1 MDLKPIKVVV
11 VEDEP
16 LVLEELARGLEE
28 DPMINVCGQADDVD
42 GAYEQ
47 VVNHQ
52 PDAIFLD
59 IKLIGGTGFDLLRR
73 LKTEGRELPPVILNT
88 GYERFEY
95 ALTAFNE
102 FHDVVIQIL
111 QKPFFKNWEIKRREC
126 LKAVAARKENRDETK
141 LLAALGIFSIR
152 NKNQTFFVTFDEVQ
166 FLEVGGGGTVFVI
179 IRDGREL
186 HLNRTMASLLQE
198 LPPYI
203 LQISRYNAVNIQCI
217 SHIDHE
223 THQLFLKGQERALA
237 IGEGFY
243 SNLME
248 LLR

>member
-1 MDLKPIKVVV
+1 MNLKPIEVLV

-16 LVLEELARGLEE
+16 QVLRELARGLEE
-28 DPMINVCGQADDVD
+28 DPMIKVCGEAEDVD
-42 GAYEQ
+42 TAYDL
-47 VVNHQ
+47 VACTQ

-59 IKLIGGTGFDLLRR
+59 IKLVAGDGFDLLRR
-73 LKTEGRELPPVILNT
+73 LRADNRKIPPVILNT

-95 ALTAFNE
+95 AQTAFNE
-102 FHDVVIQIL
+102 FHDVVIHIL
-111 QKPFFKNWEIKRREC
+111 QKPFFENWEGKRQEC
-126 LKAVAARKENRDETK
+126 LDAIIARKEDRDETK

-166 FLEVGGGGTVFVI
+166 FLEVGGSGTVFVVT
-179 IRDGREL
+179 RDGREL

-243 SNLME
+243 SNLLE
-248 LLR
+248 LLK